1 MTFQEIGQ
9 LIALG
14 CAVLGTG
21 SWIGWTIR
29 TQEKR
34 LRDVEKDLPN
44 KMDAKAHDDKRDKIV
59 QPLNDRIAALEAVM
73 PKDLQKRLRGVEE
86 SKLSTKSHA
95 QICSTAMRT
104 VEVQVAG
111 IKEILNKQ
119 EDRLKKGN
127 ELFIK
132 LSRLA
137 GRMEEHLNRQGLK
150 T

>member
-44 KMDAKAHDDKRDKIV
+44 KMDAKRERWSD
-59 QPLNDRIAALEAVM
+59 
-73 PKDLQKRLRGVEE
+73 
-86 SKLSTKSHA
+86 HA
-95 QICSTAMRT
+95 I
-104 VEVQVAG
+104 
-111 IKEILNKQ
+111 
-119 EDRLKKGN
+119 
-127 ELFIK
+127 
-132 LSRLA
+132 
-137 GRMEEHLNRQGLK
+137 
-150 T
+150 